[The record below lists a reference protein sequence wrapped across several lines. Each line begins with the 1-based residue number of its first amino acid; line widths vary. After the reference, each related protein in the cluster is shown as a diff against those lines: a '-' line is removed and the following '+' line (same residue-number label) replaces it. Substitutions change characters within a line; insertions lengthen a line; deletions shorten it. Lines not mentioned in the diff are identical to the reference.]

1 MRSLAILAIAAAG
14 ASAAPTSSSWTSS
27 AKALLAQIDALSG
40 NIISGGVGAAVE
52 RVFDHGVSNSN
63 DRVQISF
70 VENGGVKYEQVQL
83 ASLRDHSLRVSST
96 KSTLCDPKVK
106 QHSGYL
112 DVTDG
117 KHLFFWYFE
126 ARDKPEEKP
135 LVLWLNGGPGCSSS
149 TGLLFELGPCSI
161 RQNSS
166 TPTPFVYTERN
177 PHSWTNHA
185 NMIFLD
191 QPTNVGFS
199 YSSDGSTVNTSPV
212 AAQDVYAFLQLFFAK
227 FDGLAKKEFHVAAE
241 SYGGTYAPNIG
252 KVIHEQNLQ
261 LQALK
266 DKELSALSVENANM
280 VQDFKKVNLKSL
292 ILANG
297 LTEPYTQ
304 FASIP
309 DYLCEGPYA
318 PLDPSGTQCATLR
331 TKVPTC
337 QNLIK
342 RCYESGSRFSCVP
355 AGLYCNSQLMGP
367 ITQLG
372 LNPYDLRQ
380 KCDRQKDG
388 DLCYKQMNWIDEWL
402 NKEEVKKELGV
413 PDDREFESCNM
424 QVNQAFFFQGDGMHN
439 SAALLLPLLNDG
451 IKLLVYAGNADGMCN
466 YMGNFN
472 WMLALDAHPYAAE
485 FRNATTDKWHL
496 PTEKGGKRVRGGDVR
511 AAHGDSLK
519 KGAGSYVFVSVHEAG
534 HMVPYD
540 QPEAALD
547 LIDRWLND
555 KSLSE

>member
-1 MRSLAILAIAAAG
+1 MRSLVPLLVTAHVVG
-14 ASAAPTSSSWTSS
+14 TYAAPAGVLDS
-27 AKALLAQIDALSG
+27 AKSLLSQ
-40 NIISGGVGAAVE
+40 VGALTGNVGTGVFDSVEALVE
-52 RVFDHGVSNSN
+52 RVLNGDHKQRAQVTFIEKSGV
-63 DRVQISF
+63 R
-70 VENGGVKYEQVQL
+70 YEQIQL
-83 ASLRDHSLRVSST
+83 ASLNDHSLRISPT
-96 KSTLCDPKVK
+96 KSTLCDPDVK

-126 ARDKPEEKP
+126 ARESPEDKP

-161 RQNSS
+161 RYNTS
-166 TPTPFVYTERN
+166 TPESFPYTEVN
-177 PHSWTNHA
+177 PYSWTNHA

-199 YSSDGSTVNTSPV
+199 YSSDSSTVNTSPV
-212 AAQDVYAFLQLFFAK
+212 AAKDVHAFLQLFFAK
-227 FDGLAKKEFHVAAE
+227 YPHLAHKDFHVAAE

-252 KVIHEQNLQ
+252 KVIHESNNELQ
-261 LQALK
+261 ELK
-266 DKELSALSVENANM
+266 GSEVSVLSAEQVNKSK
-280 VQDFKKVNLKSL
+280 DFKRINLKSL

-318 PLDPSGTQCATLR
+318 PLDPDSPQCASLR
-331 TKVPTC
+331 SKVPTC
-337 QNLIK
+337 QSLIK

-388 DLCYKQMNWIDEWL
+388 DLCYKQMSWIDQWL
-402 NKEEVKKELGV
+402 NKEEVKKALGV
-413 PDDREFESCNM
+413 PLERNFESCNM
-424 QVNQAFFFQGDGMHN
+424 QVNQGFFFQGDGMHN
-439 SAALLLPLLNDG
+439 SAELLVPLLNDG

-472 WMLALDAHPYAAE
+472 WMLALDAHPFAME
-485 FRNATTDKWHL
+485 FRNAATEKWHL
-496 PTEKGGKRVRGGDVR
+496 PPSKKSEKRRRVGDVR
-511 AAHGDSLK
+511 TAGARK

-547 LIDRWLND
+547 LFGRWVND
-555 KSLSE
+555 ESLTA